1 MRSEQL
7 NPRKE
12 PKQRRSKATVEAILE
27 ATSRV
32 LKEEGYEKASTNR
45 IAKVAGVSIGSLYQ
59 YFPGKEALV
68 LALVQRHSEAMIELL
83 TESATALA
91 RAPLHVAIRTYV
103 RAMLD
108 AHAVDPALHQVLV
121 TQVLHLGLDYV
132 HEMEQQARQIV
143 QAFLELKRD
152 EILVADFEV
161 AAFVLVASVEA
172 TTHRAVLER
181 PRYLKSKP
189 LEDEICALV
198 LRYLTGHVGPA
209 LPAVPPVRCGAAA
222 AQGTAPANV

>member
-12 PKQRRSKATVEAILE
+12 PKQRRSKMTVEAILE
-27 ATSRV
+27 ATARV
-32 LKEEGYEKASTNR
+32 LVEEGYEKASTNR

-68 LALVQRHSEAMIELL
+68 LALVQRHCDGMIELL
-83 TESATALA
+83 DESATALA
-91 RAPLHVAIRTYV
+91 QAPLHIAVRTYV

-132 HEMEQQARQIV
+132 HQMEHKAREIV
-143 QAFLELKRD
+143 QAFLQLKKD
-152 EILVADFEV
+152 EVLITDCEV

-181 PRYLKSKP
+181 PRYLKSQP

-198 LRYLTGHVGPA
+198 LRYLTGHAGPA
-209 LPAVPPVRCGAAA
+209 PALA
-222 AQGTAPANV
+222 

>member
-1 MRSEQL
+1 MRSDQL
-7 NPRKE
+7 IPRKE

-32 LKEEGYEKASTNR
+32 LVEEGYEKASTNR

-68 LALVQRHSEAMIELL
+68 LALIQRHCEGMLELL
-83 TESATALA
+83 GQSAAALA
-91 RAPLHVAIRTYV
+91 KAPLHVAVRTYV

-132 HEMEQQARQIV
+132 HAMEKQARCIV
-143 QAFLELKRD
+143 HGFLEARAR
-152 EILVADFEV
+152 EIIVDNFEV

-181 PRYLKSKP
+181 PHDLTSRH

-198 LRYLTGHVGPA
+198 LRYLTGHVGA
-209 LPAVPPVRCGAAA
+209 
-222 AQGTAPANV
+222 APARA

>member
-7 NPRKE
+7 NPRKA

-27 ATSRV
+27 ATARV
-32 LKEEGYEKASTNR
+32 LVEEGYEKASTNR

-68 LALVQRHSEAMIELL
+68 LALVQRHCEGMLGLL
-83 TESATALA
+83 AGSVATLGD
-91 RAPLHVAIRTYV
+91 APIHTAVRTYV

-121 TQVLHLGLDYV
+121 TQVLHLGLDFV
-132 HEMEQQARQIV
+132 KEMQEQARAIV
-143 QAFLELKRD
+143 EAYLEMRKDELLIEDTFLASFL
-152 EILVADFEV
+152 
-161 AAFVLVASVEA
+161 LVASVEA
-172 TTHRAVLER
+172 TTHRALLER
-181 PRYLKSKP
+181 PSALTSRA

-198 LRYLTGHVGPA
+198 LRYLTGHAGPP
-209 LPAVPPVRCGAAA
+209 PARA
-222 AQGTAPANV
+222 